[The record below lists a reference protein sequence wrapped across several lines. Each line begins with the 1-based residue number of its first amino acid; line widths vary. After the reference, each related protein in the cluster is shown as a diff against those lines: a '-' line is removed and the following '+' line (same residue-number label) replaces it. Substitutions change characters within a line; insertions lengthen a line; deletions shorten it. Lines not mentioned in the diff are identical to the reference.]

1 MFMLADKNVTN
12 SVPASLGPCRSL
24 EHQPGRVKP
33 VALLLWVLPFFL
45 CKGGVYFHT
54 GAWLVCRRAS
64 GFLIVIQ
71 MTCS

>member
-33 VALLLWVLPFFL
+33 VALLLWVLPFFSVRMVFIFIQVH
-45 CKGGVYFHT
+45 GWFVDVH
-54 GAWLVCRRAS
+54 LV
-64 GFLIVIQ
+64 F
-71 MTCS
+71 